1 MIEGKVGWE
10 GRCGFS
16 TWIFN
21 LGLQPWFTTLV
32 RMYTGL
38 NLRKE
43 KRIHDNFAA
52 SLKGSSVN

>member
-1 MIEGKVGWE
+1 MDFQL
-10 GRCGFS
+10 GF
-16 TWIFN
+16 TTLVYN

-32 RMYTGL
+32 RIVYTGL